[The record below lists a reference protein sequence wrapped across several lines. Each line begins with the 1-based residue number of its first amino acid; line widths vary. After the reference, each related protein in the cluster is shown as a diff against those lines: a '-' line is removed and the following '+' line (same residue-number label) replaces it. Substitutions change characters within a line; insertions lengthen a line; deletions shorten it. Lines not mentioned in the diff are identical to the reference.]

1 MTFKASKVQKQNRI
15 KIYNTLALPT
25 ILYRIESWALK
36 MDNKRII
43 AAEMK
48 FMSLT
53 QSTLG

>member
-36 MDNKRII
+36 MDKKRII

-48 FMSLT
+48 FMSPT